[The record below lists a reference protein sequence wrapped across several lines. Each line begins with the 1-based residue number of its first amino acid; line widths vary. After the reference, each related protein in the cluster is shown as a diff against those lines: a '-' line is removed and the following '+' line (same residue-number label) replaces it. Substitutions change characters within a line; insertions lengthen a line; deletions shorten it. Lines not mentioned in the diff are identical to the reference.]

1 MLEIKDISKQY
12 KTGDLIQKALD
23 HVSLNLRDN
32 EFVAILGPSGSGKTT
47 LLNIIGGL
55 DRYDSG
61 DLVINGISTKKYK
74 DRDWDSYRNHT
85 IGFVFQ
91 SYNLIPHQ
99 TVLANVELALTI
111 SGISRKERKQRAM
124 DALEKVGLKE
134 QIHKK
139 PNQMSGGQMQR
150 VALARALVNDPDIL
164 LADEPTGALDS
175 ETSIQVMDL
184 LKEVAKDRLVVMVTH
199 NPELAHRYANRIVNV
214 KDGHILSDTNPY
226 VIEEKSLSAVHKNL
240 GKSSMS
246 FLTALSLSLNNLMT
260 KKARTILVS
269 FAGSIGII
277 GIALIMSLSNGVN
290 AYIQNTEQE
299 TLSEYPLEIDK
310 SAFSMTSMMGNM
322 AEAHTKE
329 KTGEVNEIDVVSNM
343 FSGMSQNDLAS
354 LKTYFDSGK
363 SDIDTYA
370 RSIEYQYHVEPQ
382 LYLSDTTNG
391 IKQVNPNNLMA
402 NSGIAP
408 TSSMYSSQFSMND
421 FSALPKNDSLYRDSY
436 EVSEGRWPQNYNEAV
451 VVLSKDGSLT
461 DMTLYSLG
469 LKDYSELEKIVKS
482 FQNEESSDVKTTSK
496 EYQYRDFIG
505 IHLKLVNACD
515 TYAYDDALGVYASKS
530 NDEAYMKNLIDKSED
545 INIVGVVKPKEDA
558 SIQMLSSGVYY
569 SSDLVDHIIQYA
581 SNSEIV
587 KKQLEQ
593 PDKNIFTGK
602 AFGEET
608 SELDTEHLFTVDE
621 AALANAFKM
630 DSSKINIDLSKYL
643 DVSSLSSSVNVS
655 DQMIQEL
662 ISSSL
667 KQVSQEEAQQAFM
680 NLLQSYRTYMENNDT
695 SDPMKPLEEY
705 LTSGEAKKILIQS
718 MSRISKNETNS
729 ALISAA
735 ITSSLKDLY
744 TTILNENHDS
754 LTDYLNT
761 EEAKQRIYDKV
772 YSTYQSVQLVITD
785 DDLNGIV
792 KSLLA
797 GYMANGG
804 SFDQDAFTNTFFTYL
819 NSKEGQDALHDVVS
833 VFVDTDALYSSASK
847 MINTQTSTLIQSMFS
862 SITQAM
868 NAMVRQLPNALSI
881 DANAFTNAF
890 QMNMDA
896 SQLQEALMSMMSS
909 SSSSKES
916 NLSTLGYADVKDPN
930 AIVIYPKDFESKS
943 EIINILDAYND
954 EMKNAD
960 EDKVITYTDL
970 VGTLMTS
977 VTDIVN
983 VISYVLIAFVAISLV
998 VSSIMIGVITYIS
1011 VLERQ
1016 KEIGILRAIG
1026 ASKHNISNVFNAET
1040 FITGALAGI
1049 FGIGITLVLLVPGN
1063 ALIHSLTGSNLVNA
1077 SLPMGAAGI
1086 LIGLSI
1092 VLTLIGGIIPSRK
1105 AAKLDPVKAL
1115 RTD

>member
-111 SGISRKERKQRAM
+111 SGISRKERKQRAIE
-124 DALEKVGLKE
+124 ALGKVGLKE

-226 VIEEKSLSAVHKNL
+226 VIEEKSLPAVHKNL

-260 KKARTILVS
+260 KKARTVLVS

-329 KTGEVNEIDVVSNM
+329 KSGEVNEIDVVNNM

-370 RSIEYQYHVEPQ
+370 RSIEYQYNVEPQ
-382 LYLSDTTNG
+382 LYLPDTTNG

-496 EYQYRDFIG
+496 DYQYQDFIG

-515 TYAYDDALGVYASKS
+515 AYAYDDALGVYASKS
-530 NDEAYMKNLIDKSED
+530 NDEAYMKKLIDQAED

-558 SIQMLSSGVYY
+558 NIQMLSSGVYY

-695 SDPMKPLEEY
+695 SDPLKPLEEY
-705 LTSGEAKKILIQS
+705 LTSGEAKKILMQS

-729 ALISAA
+729 ALISEA

-744 TTILNENHDS
+744 TTIVNENHDS

-761 EEAKQRIYDKV
+761 EEAKQRIYDTV

-792 KSLLA
+792 KNLLA

-819 NSKEGQDALHDVVS
+819 NTKEGQDALNGVVS

-847 MINTQTSTLIQSMFS
+847 MINTQTSTLIQAMSS

-881 DANAFTNAF
+881 DASAFTNAF

-896 SQLQEALMSMMSS
+896 SQLQEALTSMISS

-943 EIINILDAYND
+943 EIINILDAYNE
-954 EMKNAD
+954 EMKNTD
-960 EDKVITYTDL
+960 EDK
-970 VGTLMTS
+970 
-977 VTDIVN
+977 
-983 VISYVLIAFVAISLV
+983 
-998 VSSIMIGVITYIS
+998 VITYIS

-1063 ALIHSLTGSNLVNA
+1063 ALIHSLTGSTLVNA
-1077 SLPMGAAGI
+1077 SLPISAAII
-1086 LIGLSI
+1086 LIVLSI
-1092 VLTLIGGIIPSRK
+1092 VLTLTGGIIPSRK

>member
-99 TVLANVELALTI
+99 TVLANVELAL
-111 SGISRKERKQRAM
+111 G
-124 DALEKVGLKE
+124 KVGLKE

-226 VIEEKSLSAVHKNL
+226 VIEEKPLPAVHKNL

-246 FLTALSLSLNNLMT
+246 SLTALSLSLNNLMT

-329 KTGEVNEIDVVSNM
+329 KSGEVNEIDVVSNM

-382 LYLSDTTNG
+382 LYLPDTTNG

-421 FSALPKNDSLYRDSY
+421 FSALPKNASLYRDSY

-496 EYQYRDFIG
+496 DYQYQDFIG

-515 TYAYDDALGVYASKS
+515 AYAYDDALGVYASKS
-530 NDEAYMKNLIDKSED
+530 NDEAYMKKLIDQAED

-558 SIQMLSSGVYY
+558 NIQMLSSGIYY

-695 SDPMKPLEEY
+695 SDPLKPLEEY
-705 LTSGEAKKILIQS
+705 LTSGEAKKILMQS

-729 ALISAA
+729 ALISEA

-744 TTILNENHDS
+744 TTIVNENHDS

-761 EEAKQRIYDKV
+761 EEAKQRIYDTV

-792 KSLLA
+792 KNLLA

-804 SFDQDAFTNTFFTYL
+804 SFDQDTFTNAFFTYL
-819 NSKEGQDALHDVVS
+819 NTKEGQDALNGVVS

-847 MINTQTSTLIQSMFS
+847 MVNTQTSTLIQTMSS

-881 DANAFTNAF
+881 DASAFTNAF

-896 SQLQEALMSMMSS
+896 SQLQAALASMMSL

-943 EIINILDAYND
+943 EIINILDAYNE

-1049 FGIGITLVLLVPGN
+1049 FGIGITLGLLVPGN
-1063 ALIHSLTGSNLVNA
+1063 ALIHSLTGSTLVNA
-1077 SLPMGAAGI
+1077 SLPISAAII
-1086 LIGLSI
+1086 LIVLSI
-1092 VLTLIGGIIPSRK
+1092 VLTLTGGIIPSRK